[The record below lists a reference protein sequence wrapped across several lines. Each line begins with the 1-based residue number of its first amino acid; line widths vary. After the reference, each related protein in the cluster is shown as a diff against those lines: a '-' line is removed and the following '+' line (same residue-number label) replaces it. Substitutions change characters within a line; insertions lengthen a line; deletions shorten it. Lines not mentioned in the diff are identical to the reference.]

1 MDYSMVKGLVHFSN
15 VTVSACEPL
24 KRKPVPYYELTF
36 VLEGALYYVIND
48 KQYKVKKNSALFL
61 TPGSYRVR
69 TQGNTPV
76 RYISFNFHINDGVKL
91 PFTTVMENC
100 ITSTIKKMLGMY
112 PYITI
117 LPTFHSRE
125 KIMSILNCILLELL
139 DINDLK
145 CSNEHVMKIYKYIL
159 NNLNKKI
166 TLDDLSEELHL
177 SKEYI
182 SRTFKKETGKTVI
195 NYINEQK
202 MFLAKEL
209 ITNHNMSLASIAT
222 QLGYDDYNY
231 FSRIF
236 KKYFSTPPNR
246 LKRNEALNT
255 DTE

>member
-1 MDYSMVKGLVHFSN
+1 MNYSMVKGLVHFSN
-15 VTVSACEPL
+15 VTTSGCEPL
-24 KRKPVPYYELTF
+24 KRKAVPYYELTF
-36 VLEGALYYVIND
+36 VLEGTLSYIIND
-48 KQYKVKKNSALFL
+48 KPCTVKKNSALFL
-61 TPGSYRVR
+61 SPGSYRVR
-69 TQGNTPV
+69 KEGNTPV
-76 RYISFNFHINDGVKL
+76 RYISFNFHINDGVNL
-91 PFTTVMENC
+91 PFSTVMENC
-100 ITSTIKKMLGMY
+100 VTSTIKKMLTMY
-112 PYITI
+112 PYISI

-145 CSNEHVMKIYKYIL
+145 SSNEHVLKIYKYVL

-195 NYINEQK
+195 GYINEQK

-209 ITNHNMSLASIAT
+209 ITNHNMSLVNVAT

-236 KKYFSTPPNR
+236 KKHFSTAPNMF
-246 LKRNEALNT
+246 KKNETFA
-255 DTE
+255 DGI

>member
-1 MDYSMVKGLVHFSN
+1 MNYSMVKGLVHFSN
-15 VTVSACEPL
+15 VTASACEPL

-36 VLEGALYYVIND
+36 VLEGALSYVIND
-48 KQYKVKKNSALFL
+48 KAYTVGKNSALFL
-61 TPGSYRVR
+61 SPGSYRVR
-69 TQGNTPV
+69 KEGNAPV
-76 RYISFNFHINDGVKL
+76 RYISFNFHINDDVNL
-91 PFTTVMENC
+91 LFSTVMENC
-100 ITSTIKKMLGMY
+100 VTSTIKKMLTMY
-112 PYITI
+112 PYISI

-139 DINDLK
+139 DMNDLK
-145 CSNEHVMKIYKYIL
+145 SNNEHVLKIYKYIL

-166 TLDDLSEELHL
+166 TLDDLSKELHL

-195 NYINEQK
+195 DYVNEQK

-209 ITNHNMSLASIAT
+209 ISNHNLSLTNIAA

-236 KKYFSTPPNR
+236 KKHFSTPPNT
-246 LKRNEALNT
+246 LKKNEMVSN
-255 DTE
+255 EI